1 MQSSQS
7 MPLSP
12 LHSCSTSSLPL
23 VVVDGKDVEGKEEH
37 IHCFML
43 SFDTPLPTINL
54 SEVLQYFKDCHI
66 SLISSEIFSNSKY
79 LLTTKSTLSSNQ
91 IIPAFLSK
99 FPTLSLEFYDENYTT
114 TTCKGGAWFPRT
126 LEDLDLF
133 SKKTLEFGASLS
145 ADHPG
150 FSDSSYRKRREE
162 IIQSSLSYRSNNPLP
177 TIQYTS
183 EEIATWSTVYCSL
196 KNLYPTH
203 ACKEF
208 LRTFPLLEL
217 ACDYSPYSIPSL
229 QKVSSFLYHQTGFRL
244 RPVQGLLSSRD
255 FLNSLALR
263 VFHCTQYIR
272 HPSSPL
278 YTPEPDCCHEL
289 LGHVPLFADADF
301 ASFSHEIGLA
311 SLGASDS
318 TIQRLSTIYWYTV
331 EFGLCEE
338 LDETGGTSIKAYG
351 AGLLSSF
358 GELQHSLLKSTPK
371 SPFDPWQQSKL
382 TFPICTY
389 QPRYFVAK
397 SFSDAK
403 EKVRQWIRDEKD
415 TQTETETETETRTET
430 EFYLDYQRGKI
441 SQRRLQHGKRDS
453 SSL

>member
-1 MQSSQS
+1 MQSPQS

-12 LHSCSTSSLPL
+12 LHSCSTFSLSL
-23 VVVDGKDVEGKEEH
+23 VVEGKDGEEEEEY
-37 IHCFML
+37 ISCFLL
-43 SFDTPLPTINL
+43 SCDTPLPTINL
-54 SEVLQYFKDCHI
+54 SEVLQYFKDNHI
-66 SLISSEIFSNSKY
+66 SLISSEIFSGSKY
-79 LLTTKSTLSSNQ
+79 LLTTKSSLSSHQ

-99 FPTLSLEFYDENYTT
+99 FPTLSLECHGGNDTNIF
-114 TTCKGGAWFPRT
+114 KGGAWFPST

-150 FSDSSYRKRREE
+150 FSDTSYRKRREE
-162 IIQSSLSYRSNNPLP
+162 IIQSSLKYRSINPLP
-177 TIQYTS
+177 TIQYTL

-217 ACDYSPYSIPSL
+217 ACDYSPNSIPSL

-289 LGHVPLFADADF
+289 LGHVPLFADPDF

-338 LDETGGTSIKAYG
+338 VDEANGGTSIKAYG

-358 GELQHSLLKSTPK
+358 GELQHSLLRSTPK
-371 SPFDPWQQSKL
+371 SPFNPWQQSKL

-397 SFSDAK
+397 TFSDAK
-403 EKVRQWIRDEKD
+403 EKVRQWIRDEK
-415 TQTETETETETRTET
+415 ETETDDD

-441 SQRRLQHGKRDS
+441 SRRRRQDGKRDS